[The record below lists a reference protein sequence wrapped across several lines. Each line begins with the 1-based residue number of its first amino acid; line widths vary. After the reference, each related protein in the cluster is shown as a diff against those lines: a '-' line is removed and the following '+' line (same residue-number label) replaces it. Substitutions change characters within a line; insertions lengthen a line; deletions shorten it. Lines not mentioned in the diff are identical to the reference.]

1 MAGAASLDL
10 SGRRFLIRYELT
22 GSEADARALADELC
36 YEQTVEVHREVVPP
50 GPIREQLVG
59 RVEGFR
65 RLPSGAFEVAL
76 SFAIETVG
84 CELPQLLNVLFG
96 NASLQPG
103 VRLVRIEPPPEG
115 FEWLP
120 GPRFGRAGLRA
131 LVGAPDRPLLCS
143 ALKPMGL
150 SAKDLATM
158 AYQLTVGGI
167 DLIKDDHG
175 LADQRFS
182 PFEERVGRCAEAV
195 AKANRETGRRSLY
208 AANVTAPSGLTLQ
221 RARLA
226 QAAGAGA
233 VVLSPGLAG
242 WDAVR
247 ELASEAG
254 PALPVLCHPALLG
267 TFVADP
273 RQGIG
278 HAVLF
283 GQLPRLAGA
292 DATIFP
298 THGGRFAFSAEDCRA
313 IVAGTS
319 EPLGPCRPIFPV
331 AGGGIRLER
340 VGELREFYGRDV
352 VLLIGSWLRLAG
364 PDLIANC
371 RRFYRAVAGADPD

>member
-1 MAGAASLDL
+1 MPGAAALGL
-10 SGRRFLIRYELT
+10 AGPRFVVRYHLT
-22 GSEADARALADELC
+22 GPEGAARALAEELR
-36 YEQTVEVHREVVPP
+36 YEQTVEVHQEVVPP
-50 GPIREQLVG
+50 GPIREHLVG
-59 RVEGFR
+59 RLEGFQ
-65 RLPSGAFEVAL
+65 RLPSGVFEAAL

-84 CELPQLLNVLFG
+84 SELPQLLNVLFG
-96 NASLQPG
+96 NASLNPG
-103 VRLVRIEPPPEG
+103 VRVARIEPPPEG
-115 FEWLP
+115 FEGLP

-131 LVGAPDRPLLCS
+131 LLGAPDRPLLCS

-150 SAKDLATM
+150 PAKDLATM
-158 AYQLTVGGI
+158 AYQLALGGM

-182 PFEERVGRCAEAV
+182 PFEERVARCAEAV
-195 AKANRETGRRSLY
+195 GKANRESGRRSLY
-208 AANVTAPSGLTLQ
+208 AANVTAPSGHILR
-221 RARLA
+221 RAHSA
-226 QAAGAGA
+226 KAAGAGA
-233 VVLSPGLAG
+233 VVISPGLAG

-247 ELASEAG
+247 ELAGEAG

-273 RQGIG
+273 RHGIA

-292 DATIFP
+292 DAMIFP
-298 THGGRFAFSAEDCRA
+298 TFGGRFAFSPEDCRA
-313 IVAGTS
+313 IVEGTG

-340 VGELREFYGRDV
+340 LGELREFYGRDV

-371 RRFYRAVAGADPD
+371 RRFYRAVTGADPD